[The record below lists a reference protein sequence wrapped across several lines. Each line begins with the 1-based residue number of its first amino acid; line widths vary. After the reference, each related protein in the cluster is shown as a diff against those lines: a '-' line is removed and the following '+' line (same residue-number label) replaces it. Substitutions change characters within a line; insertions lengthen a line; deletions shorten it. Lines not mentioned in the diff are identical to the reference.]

1 MAREPEIARPPG
13 WKPTAR
19 PGIDA
24 AKLGRL
30 QTARHEARA
39 VLDTMNRERHGQ
51 RDDIQQALLM
61 FPASPA
67 AAAFWR
73 PNDSTDIF
81 LQMTGDQAEKFK
93 HEAQAA
99 RGIAQM
105 RESLAALTT
114 RIDQLAARLAQLN
127 KLVAACEA
135 YAHGKE

>member
-1 MAREPEIARPPG
+1 MTREHEIARPPG

-24 AKLGRL
+24 AKLARL

-39 VLDTMNRERHGQ
+39 VLDTMNAQRHADRE
-51 RDDIQQALLM
+51 DITHALTF
-61 FPASPA
+61 FPATPA

-73 PNDSTDIF
+73 PGDDPAIF
-81 LQMTGDQAEKFK
+81 TEMTGDQAEKFK
-93 HEAQAA
+93 HEIQAA
-99 RGIAQM
+99 RDIAQK
-105 RESLAALTT
+105 REALAALTA

-135 YAHGKE
+135 YAHGKD